1 MPRFYL
7 ENGGLDRD
15 TAEVTLLG
23 EDARHISLSLRMR
36 VGDEI
41 TVSDGAGQDYLCR
54 LTALLPDRV
63 SAEVLSPLPRRGELP
78 FPIHLYMAYPKGD
91 TLEFIIEKAVELG
104 AFSVTP
110 FLSSRCV
117 RRPAAEKTA
126 RLSERYRKI
135 ARGAAGQCGRSV
147 LPRVGDPLD
156 LQGML
161 KEAAKAEL
169 ALFCYEGEGTL
180 PLPGVLR
187 DIPAPA
193 SVAVI
198 IGSEGGFSEE
208 EAAAARAAGCIPVGL
223 GERILRCETAPLAA
237 LSFLLYRYGFGKI

>member
-7 ENGGLDRD
+7 TDGSLGRGAGEI
-15 TAEVTLLG
+15 TLLG

-63 SAEVLSPLPRRGELP
+63 SAEVLSPLPKRGEFP

-91 TLEFIIEKAVELG
+91 KLDLIIEKAVELG
-104 AFSVTP
+104 ASSITP
-110 FLSSRCV
+110 FVSSRCV

-126 RLSERYRKI
+126 RLSERYNKI
-135 ARGAAGQCGRSV
+135 ARAAAGQCGRAV
-147 LPRVGDPLD
+147 LPTVGTPLD
-156 LQGML
+156 FPGML
-161 KEAAKAEL
+161 KAASEAQVS
-169 ALFCYEGEGTL
+169 LFCYEGEGTL
-180 PLPGVLR
+180 PLPSVLR
-187 DIPAPA
+187 DIPSPA

-208 EAAAARAAGCIPVGL
+208 EAAAARAARLTPVGL

-237 LSFLLYRYGFGKI
+237 LSFLLYRYGFDAI